1 MIERSQGLTF
11 DLSRI
16 PLDDPAVYEFLGRG
30 DTTGVFQL
38 ESSGMKDLVIKMKPE
53 NFEDLI
59 ALVALY
65 RPGPLESGM
74 VDDFVK

>member
-1 MIERSQGLTF
+1 
-11 DLSRI
+11 
-16 PLDDPAVYEFLGRG
+16 
-30 DTTGVFQL
+30 VFQL
-38 ESSGMKDLVIKMKPE
+38 ESRGMKELLKKLKPS

-74 VDDFVK
+74 VDDFCNRKHGRATVAYPDASTSTNAWSRC